1 MKTAFVKTLAVTA
14 LAVAAAV
21 PAAAQFDVLFD
32 VSTADGAAAAP
43 PSLTAGAGQAVTV
56 RLNAVKT
63 VANNRRVGDLQIRV
77 FYNTSQIN
85 DAIAPVV
92 TVPGLHTAYAAVI
105 SSASTADGSNLDGNA
120 ETNAYRTLLVSFN
133 PTNAPLDFGSGVVG
147 DQAPVV
153 AVTFT
158 TAAGF
163 DPAVDS
169 LSFGT
174 TADPAFPS
182 GYRNATP
189 VPAPTYAVNA
199 VTADTASFVSYAI
212 GADADGDGRV
222 DAANE
227 DEFPADPQ
235 TSNYMWDTDSDG
247 ISDGRELLAVADGG
261 TGTDPNNEDS
271 DADGVIDGVEL
282 RLRAAGAVDGA
293 ANLYDPAVANASITD
308 ADADGLPDA
317 VDPNTALTNTDDLG
331 GTDAAG
337 DAFEYASGTDAASDL
352 SFPGVGDVDGDLL
365 VGLADVL
372 TMYDYATSVSPLSS
386 VPVARNGNVTPGSFA
401 DAFIGFPDVLAVYD
415 YATFATAQ
423 AR

>member
-32 VSTADGAAAAP
+32 VGTANGAAAAP
-43 PSLTAGAGQAVTV
+43 PSLTAGAGQTVTV

-63 VANNRRVGDLQIRV
+63 VANTRRVGDLQIRV
-77 FYNTSQIN
+77 FYSSTQIN
-85 DAIAPVV
+85 DAIAPTV
-92 TVPGLHTAYAAVI
+92 TVPGFHTAYAAVI

-120 ETNAYRTLLVSFN
+120 ETNRYRTLLVSFN
-133 PTNAPLDFGSGVVG
+133 PTNAPLDFGAGVIG

-163 DPAVDS
+163 DPSVDS

-189 VPAPTYAVNA
+189 TPGPTYATNA

-212 GADADGDGRV
+212 AADADGDGRV
-222 DAANE
+222 NAVNE
-227 DEFPADPQ
+227 DEFPGGAQ

-247 ISDGRELLAVADGG
+247 IADGRELLAVADGG

-271 DADGVIDGVEL
+271 DGDGIIDGVEL
-282 RLRAAGAVDGA
+282 RLRAAGVADASAAVF
-293 ANLYDPAVANASITD
+293 NPAVANNVTGLDTD
-308 ADADGLPDA
+308 GDGLINS
-317 VDPNTALTNTDDLG
+317 VDPGVGNNFDDAG
-331 GTDAAG
+331 GTDAVS
-337 DAFEYASGTDAASDL
+337 DAFEYASGTDANSDT
-352 SFPGVGDVDGDLL
+352 SFPGVGDLDGSNNVDITDLL
-365 VGLADVL
+365 IGL
-372 TMYDYATSVSPLSS
+372 DYASS
-386 VPVARNGNVTPGSFA
+386 AIVIGDVPVANNGNISPGVFGDPLIS
-401 DAFIGFPDVLAVYD
+401 ITDVLLILD
-415 YATFATAQ
+415 YASVATTSV
-423 AR
+423 R